1 MDILEYRVV
10 LFEDRRELKPE
21 TGVDDL
27 EAKKNAQ
34 ENIIF
39 KNIWEAEKEYSKEL
53 SEITGFPEYM
63 FYPYPGM
70 VVAALSDKNDVL
82 GFITI
87 SLNLLNK
94 SCWIAHSWVNK
105 ECRKQGVYKL
115 MLKRVIKA
123 IEDVNKTLNPERQ
136 IERLELGIF
145 ISNKISKTVHRRLGF
160 LPTSRVCSVDLEKI
174 SEKL

>member
-1 MDILEYRVV
+1 MDVLEYRVV

-21 TGVDDL
+21 TGIDDV

-53 SEITGFPEYM
+53 SEITGYPEYV
-63 FYPYPGM
+63 FNPYPGM
-70 VVAALSDKNDVL
+70 IVAALSDKNDVL

-87 SLNLLNK
+87 SLNLINK

-105 ECRKQGVYKL
+105 RCRKQGVYKL

-123 IEDVNKTLNPERQ
+123 IEYINKNLDPERQ

-145 ISNKISKTVHRRLGF
+145 LSNAISKKVHRKIGF
-160 LPTSRVCSVDLEKI
+160 LPVARLCSAEIKKI